1 MTDKQSL
8 FRFKDAQVLE
18 LLTEAINVNPF
29 EKGFIRLYDKLKE
42 HFPPKCT
49 DRTFKE
55 RLYLEMKKQDESK
68 NRPHQLPLRMR
79 PQEIQCSVG

>member
-1 MTDKQSL
+1 MADKQTL

-29 EKGFIRLYDKLKE
+29 ENGFMCLYEKLKDQ
-42 HFPPKCT
+42 FPPKCT

-55 RLYLEMKKQDESK
+55 RLHLEMKKFKLDDSK
-68 NRPHQLPLRMR
+68 NRAR
-79 PQEIQCSVG
+79 